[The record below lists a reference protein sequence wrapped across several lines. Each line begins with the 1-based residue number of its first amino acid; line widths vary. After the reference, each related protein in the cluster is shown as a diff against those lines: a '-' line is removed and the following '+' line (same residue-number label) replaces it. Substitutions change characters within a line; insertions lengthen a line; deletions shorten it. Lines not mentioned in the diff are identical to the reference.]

1 LWNEK
6 KYQSQVKMINLI
18 LAISILN
25 TFLIIYLLKAHGKEK
40 DIITEL
46 LQDNKSEKELMSEED
61 KKHIDDMLKMR
72 EMYESD

>member
-1 LWNEK
+1 
-6 KYQSQVKMINLI
+6 MINLI

-25 TFLIIYLLKAHGKEK
+25 TFLIIYLLKELGKEK
-40 DIITEL
+40 DKITEL
-46 LQDNKSEKELMSEED
+46 LQESESEKQLPSKED

>member
-1 LWNEK
+1 
-6 KYQSQVKMINLI
+6 MINLI

-46 LQDNKSEKELMSEED
+46 LQDYKSEKELMSEED

>member
-1 LWNEK
+1 
-6 KYQSQVKMINLI
+6 MINLI

-25 TFLIIYLLKAHGKEK
+25 TFLIIYLLKELGKEK
-40 DIITEL
+40 DKISEL
-46 LQDNKSEKELMSEED
+46 LQESESEKELLSEED